1 MAMALVSVLR
11 VRKRYVV
18 RKFDF
23 CTEGIDLATP
33 ICDEI
38 ITFPSDRTKKPRGIS
53 TAVFW
58 LSGND

>member
-38 ITFPSDRTKKPRGIS
+38 ITFPSDRTKNRGEYPPRF
-53 TAVFW
+53 FW